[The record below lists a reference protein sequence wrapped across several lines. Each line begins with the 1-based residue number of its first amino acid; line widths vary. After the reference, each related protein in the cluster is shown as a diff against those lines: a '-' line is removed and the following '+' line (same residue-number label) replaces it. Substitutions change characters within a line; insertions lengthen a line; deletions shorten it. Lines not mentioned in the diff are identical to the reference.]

1 MKKHLIAAAVAA
13 TFAVP
18 AMAQVTVYG
27 RLDAGYS
34 SYNASTA
41 SGDQAGVGYNADSTS
56 RLGFRGT
63 EDLGGGLKA
72 SFVLEASIA
81 GNGGSM
87 NNTSDIT
94 TAQSNTFSAFQR
106 AQFLALSGGFGE
118 LRIGL
123 KNALNK
129 DINDGFNPGGASN
142 VTGKLTNVLT
152 DGIAV
157 KTRGAGRDN
166 AIAYTTP
173 SFAGFTVTAAALR
186 QEDDTVK
193 TGTGTEAGINFNQGK
208 FQAAAAQRSVKGTAP
223 YDTDHTA
230 FGASFN
236 AGVATF
242 LVSYAKVET
251 EASATKTDEATEF
264 GVRIP
269 LGAISAFASVTD
281 GETKTTAAN
290 SAETLSAHQVGV
302 RYNLSKRTYAYA
314 IRGEAEVGT
323 EKASQFAVG
332 VVHSF

>member
-18 AMAQVTVYG
+18 AVAQVTVYG

-41 SGDQAGVGYNADSTS
+41 AGDQAGVGYNADSTS
-56 RLGFRGT
+56 RLGFRGS

-87 NNTSDIT
+87 NNTTDVS
-94 TAQSNTFSAFQR
+94 TAQSSSFSAFQR

-123 KNALNK
+123 INSLNK

-157 KTRGAGRDN
+157 KTRGASRDN
-166 AIAYTTP
+166 AIAYTSP
-173 SFAGFTVTAAALR
+173 SFSGLTVTAAALR

-193 TGTGTEAGINFNQGK
+193 TGTGTEVGLNFKQGK
-208 FQAAAAQRSVKGTAP
+208 FAAAVAQRSVKGTSP
-223 YDTDHTA
+223 YDTDNTS
-230 FGASFN
+230 FGASFD

-251 EASATKTDEATEF
+251 ESATTRTDEATEF

-269 LGAISAFASVTD
+269 LGSISAFASVTD
-281 GETKTTAAN
+281 GETKTITAG
-290 SAETLSAHQVGV
+290 SAETLSASQYGV
-302 RYNLSKRTYAYA
+302 RYTLSKRTYAYA
-314 IRGEAEVGT
+314 IRGEAEIGT

-332 VVHSF
+332 LVHSF